1 MELSSGHRP
10 DIGRVL
16 TWSRH
21 RCNFSGR
28 PWPVSRTSQCC
39 SVTFSWGRNA
49 TETGGLQSDSTQILS
64 LLTWSTWI
72 GWKLL
77 EVKTYYKKK
86 HILIYIYIILYCKLP
101 SFWSKSHGFHVPCW
115 THCPAVHSPRRSQ
128 WPGKSPSWNLSAR
141 APNLWNSSSTGRVPA
156 EP

>member
-1 MELSSGHRP
+1 MAYCNHFKFMELFSGHRP
-10 DIGRVL
+10 DIGRVM

-21 RCNFSGR
+21 RCTFSGL

-49 TETGGLQSDSTQILS
+49 TETGGLQSASTEILS

-77 EVKTYYKKK
+77 EVKTYLKKN
-86 HILIYIYIILYCKLP
+86 IYWYIYCKLP
-101 SFWSKSHGFHVPCW
+101 SFWSKSHGFHVPCLLNPLP
-115 THCPAVHSPRRSQ
+115 CSPQ
-128 WPGKSPSWNLSAR
+128 PKEVPVAWNITVVESKR
-141 APNLWNSSSTGRVPA
+141 ACTKPL
-156 EP
+156 EFK

>member
-1 MELSSGHRP
+1 MELFSGHRP
-10 DIGRVL
+10 DIGRVM

-21 RCNFSGR
+21 RCNFSGL

-49 TETGGLQSDSTQILS
+49 TETGGLQSDSTEILS

-77 EVKTYYKKK
+77 EVKTYLKKQKK
-86 HILIYIYIILYCKLP
+86 HILIYIYTVNCHRSGVKAT
-101 SFWSKSHGFHVPCW
+101 GFMYPAEP
-115 THCPAVHSPRRSQ
+115 HCPAVHSPRRSQ